1 MKEIDLIP
9 QWYKA
14 GRRKQRSLRSQYMI
28 LAGIV
33 TIMLVWNFITA
44 NSLSIAEAKYQN
56 DRQRRCQAQ
65 AVLQQSN
72 DLETKIKKLQKKA
85 ALLDAVDSHINIA
98 GLLSELSFLIDD
110 NIALSEVKFVA
121 EKFSNPKQNK
131 TGSSSIR
138 LAGARAGKNGTGPL
152 ANVRFKGLIR
162 GIADQTGDV
171 GALVRRLEDS
181 DCFHSVS
188 LSFSR
193 SGSIKF
199 KSQSNSGKR
208 QVSEFEISC
217 YLANY
222 RLLAQS
228 GS

>member
-9 QWYKA
+9 QWYKE
-14 GRRKQRSLRSQYMI
+14 GKRKQRSLRSQYMI

-44 NSLSIAEAKYQN
+44 NSISKAEAKYQN
-56 DRQRRCQAQ
+56 DRQHRCRAQ
-65 AVLQQSN
+65 ALLQQSN
-72 DLETKIKKLQKKA
+72 ELENKIKKLQKKA
-85 ALLDAVDSHINIA
+85 TLLDAVDSHINIA
-98 GLLSELSFLIDD
+98 GLLSELSFLIGD
-110 NIALSEVKFVA
+110 NIVLSEVKFVA
-121 EKFSNPKQNK
+121 EKFSGPKQNK
-131 TGSSSIR
+131 TGTQSIR
-138 LAGARAGKNGTGPL
+138 LAGAGAGKYGTAPL
-152 ANVRFKGLIR
+152 GNVRFKGLIR

-171 GALVRRLEDS
+171 GALVRRLEGS

-188 LSFSR
+188 LAFSR
-193 SGSIKF
+193 SKSIKL
-199 KSQSNSGKR
+199 KSQNDSPKR